1 MKPEP
6 GNEART
12 RTEEVMQDTDIID
25 LLQGNVLFEANQLNS
40 PQNKK
45 NLAKK
50 LEKLTGLINR
60 LKQAMTNIYLPEA
73 KKEETEEEV
82 DITKQETIEQLVII
96 DIYNS
101 ENGLQADKKKVRT
114 RKSRIVQK
122 TAPPMTQEAT
132 QNTQQ

>member
-60 LKQAMTNIYLPEA
+60 LEQAMTNIYLPEA
-73 KKEETEEEV
+73 KKEETEE
-82 DITKQETIEQLVII
+82 KL
-96 DIYNS
+96 
-101 ENGLQADKKKVRT
+101 
-114 RKSRIVQK
+114 
-122 TAPPMTQEAT
+122 
-132 QNTQQ
+132 